1 VRPDD
6 AELPVVSA
14 TYTHGG
20 VQYTEKQVAMLC
32 ALVKRPIDLDNASK
46 RDRTTAALL
55 ASNGVAVNDGESV
68 EITDKGR
75 AAIAA
80 INARVNGKSEPATK
94 RTYKPRAAKPAIPAK
109 SNGHGSL
116 DLAAIRA
123 QIVARYEA
131 DLAAV
136 DRLSE
141 IASALK

>member
-1 VRPDD
+1 
-6 AELPVVSA
+6 VSA
-14 TYTHGG
+14 VYRYGG
-20 VQYTEKQVAMLC
+20 MNFTEKQVAMLC
-32 ALVKRPIDLDNASK
+32 ALVKRPMDLDVASK

-80 INARVNGKSEPATK
+80 INAKVNGKAEPGAK
-94 RTYKPRAAKPAIPAK
+94 RKYTPRAAKPAIPAK

-123 QIVARYEA
+123 QIVARYEM

-136 DRLSE
+136 DRLAE

>member
-1 VRPDD
+1 MSSKNYGH
-6 AELPVVSA
+6 A
-14 TYTHGG
+14 G
-20 VQYTEKQVAMLC
+20 VIYTEAQVAMLC
-32 ALVKRPIDLDNASK
+32 SLVKRPIDLDTASK
-46 RDRTTAALL
+46 RERTTAALL
-55 ASNGVAVNDGESV
+55 ASNGVASNDGESV

-80 INARVNGKSEPATK
+80 INAKVNGKAEPAAK
-94 RTYKPRAAKPAIPAK
+94 RTYKPRTPKPPIPAK
-109 SNGHGSL
+109 SNGHGHL

-123 QIVARYEA
+123 QIVARYEM